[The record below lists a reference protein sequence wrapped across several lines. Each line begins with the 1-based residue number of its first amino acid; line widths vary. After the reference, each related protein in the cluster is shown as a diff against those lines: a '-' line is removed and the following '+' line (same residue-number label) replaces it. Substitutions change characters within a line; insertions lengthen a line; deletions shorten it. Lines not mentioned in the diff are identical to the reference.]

1 MNTLKL
7 TELSFL
13 YMLYDTSLPIQISV
27 KNQTQQNLIILC
39 Q

>member
-13 YMLYDTSLPIQISV
+13 YMLYDTSLPIQIILE
-27 KNQTQQNLIILC
+27 NQTQQNLIILC